1 MGMFDEILIS
11 IARNSAANIV
21 RNDGDYEE
29 NGLLYC
35 GNCRTPKQSYREIGG
50 EQVLFGNMC
59 ECETARYNAEKA
71 AEKEAQR
78 RQIIE
83 YRREKC
89 IGDAAYRRL
98 NFAADNGSCPKA
110 VDTAKWYCENFTTMA
125 AENKGLMFM
134 GTVGTG
140 KTFAACCIANE
151 LVERGYNVWLTTMLP
166 LLRSAGD
173 FAKADGVFERVA
185 SVDLLVLD
193 DFGTTKNTERNNELL
208 FEIIDTR
215 ARSGKPLIVT
225 TNLAPADL
233 KQPPDLALARIYDRV
248 IAMCSCEKS
257 PVVLNGNSIRAK
269 VARQKHQ
276 PPNIA
281 LVS

>member
-1 MGMFDEILIS
+1 MNIYDEIMLNLAQTSLI
-11 IARNSAANIV
+11 NTV
-21 RNDGDYEE
+21 RSDGDYEE

-35 GNCRTPKQSYREIGG
+35 GKCRTPKQSYREIGG
-50 EQVLFGNMC
+50 RQVLFGQTC
-59 ECETARYNAEKA
+59 ECEAARLNAEKA
-71 AEKEAQR
+71 AEEEARR

-110 VDTAKWYCENFTTMA
+110 VDTAKWYCGNFA
-125 AENKGLMFM
+125 AMLSENKGLLFM

-151 LVERGYNVWLTTMLP
+151 LVERGYDVWLTIMLP

-173 FAKADGVFERVA
+173 FAKADSVFERVA
-185 SVDLLVLD
+185 KVDLLVLD
-193 DFGTTKNTERNNELL
+193 DFGTTKSTERSNELL

-225 TNLAPADL
+225 TNLSPEMM
-233 KQPPDLALARIYDRV
+233 KQPDNLALARVYDRV
-248 IAMCSCEKS
+248 IAMCSCERS
-257 PVVLNGNSIRAK
+257 PVILNGGSIRAA
-269 VARQKHQ
+269 VAREKHA
-276 PPNIA
+276 PVRA
-281 LVS
+281 